1 VGVAAL
7 VANTKAWGRALF
19 QVGDPNVLFNLPER
33 PILDPL
39 LGVLGAGAATL
50 SSVLGR
56 FGWLAASR
64 ALLVLLFLAAGIVTE
79 RDFRNRWLTHPE
91 TFVVMEMHIN
101 EAANLVRE
109 DTGPDTFV
117 YFSPFTLA
125 HPVVIL
131 RGQDLAPRPIGAFNS
146 HECWVVPDGAASAEG
161 IPHGAAAYISLTIYE
176 PSFADQLSRWADVL
190 LLYEDVADLAPRP
203 RYSVYAAMPA
213 MPESVGPVV
222 QFGDQFKVRRLSPLP
237 ETVSPGMTLT
247 VTVGV
252 RALRT
257 PEIAPSLFL
266 HLYSIPTPYEGGT
279 MWSQADSQLCT
290 SYPAHLWR
298 REETVLQSFAL
309 LVPAEAPAGDYVI
322 AMGMYPFPDGARVP
336 VVSPRENDWDY
347 VGLQE
352 LEVVAP

>member
-1 VGVAAL
+1 L
-7 VANTKAWGRALF
+7 
-19 QVGDPNVLFNLPER
+19 
-33 PILDPL
+33 
-39 LGVLGAGAATL
+39 VLGAGAATL

-56 FGWLAASR
+56 FRWLAVSR
-64 ALLVLLFLAAGIVTE
+64 VLLLLLFLAAGIVTE
-79 RDFRNRWLTHPE
+79 RDFRSRWLTHPE

-109 DTGPDTFV
+109 ETGPDTFV

-146 HECWVVPDGAASAEG
+146 HECWVIPDAAASGDGAAS
-161 IPHGAAAYISLTIYE
+161 YVSLTLYE
-176 PSFADQLSRWADVL
+176 PSFADQLLRWADVS
-190 LLYEDVADLAPRP
+190 LLYEDVVDLAPRP

-213 MPESVGPVV
+213 MPEPVGPVV
-222 QFGDQFKVRRLSPLP
+222 QFGDQFEVRRLSPLP
-237 ETVSPGMTLT
+237 EKVSPGTTLT
-247 VTVGV
+247 VTMGV

-298 REETVLQSFAL
+298 LAETVIQSFTL
-309 LVPAEAPAGDYVI
+309 TVPAEVPEGDYVVGL
-322 AMGMYPFPDGARVP
+322 GMYPFPAGARVP
-336 VVSPRENDWDY
+336 VVSPRENNWDY

-352 LEVVAP
+352 LKVIAP